1 MAKTPTERNP
11 AAVHYFRLIKREG
24 QLRLCSPAETVH
36 ILAHRELRSTP
47 NRRRDVSEDDPQVP
61 LEDAMGCDAEDTTKD
76 QISSQDEDVSGETAD
91 DPTHESPAEMI
102 TDVADLTAEM
112 DATSEGADKGGDT
125 GDEEEDDDDDD
136 GEEDGEEDDE
146 EEEEIYKC
154 DMCSETFNSITDFM
168 DHRNKDCKR
177 DDEMMAAEEEGDAQ
191 YRLEHKGL
199 VSVVGGP
206 LPYPCQYCDKSFSRL
221 RFLKLHEQTHRD
233 KLRFECTYCARLF
246 KHKRSLD
253 RHVKLHTGFK
263 KYHCPYCEAAYARS
277 DHLKTHIQ
285 THIKG
290 TVKKQGPASLHICPT
305 CDRGF
310 LTNRA
315 LVLHSNTCG
324 KPSDDDSVSFQCD
337 QCSLYFS
344 SAEQLDEHVTCHAS
358 SSSQAADIAK
368 DTVKPRE
375 KVLQDAKAKNCADF
389 NVQMEASSSSNHSS
403 LSGTPD
409 NLLNCPHCS
418 WTDFTSAEALKI
430 HIQQMHVKSSP
441 TPQNFVCQYCGKDYP
456 SLYNL
461 TEHISA
467 LHESEIKNLQS
478 GDESCSF
485 ICGYCTMKF
494 NSMTEL
500 HEHVK
505 SVHSMSGLIT
515 YREDGKLVCP
525 YCNAAFPS
533 EVALMD
539 HFRNVHNSFDNANN
553 RSKLQCPHCTKA
565 YPNERYLQE
574 HLKRAHC
581 KPLDKMKYPC
591 PYCIKQNLFDSIEQ
605 LQLHIE
611 VFHKNSHNPV
621 YLNTDPECK
630 IPSGSILKDQLC
642 GNKTNSANGVTPSQI
657 SSPPVSVPTF
667 NTNKEV
673 KELKKELSM
682 SPPAVPVNIS
692 TSPHVEPQQSPQNNA
707 DSASEETKVSCPTC
721 HNEFPND
728 EQLIVHVLTHFKS
741 VTKEYVCKD
750 CGKSFKKPDE
760 LQKHLFE
767 IHAHHLFKC
776 SLCKEVFDSKVSIQV
791 HFAVKHSNEYKLF
804 NCIKCGLVYNSEAE
818 LLVHVKAEHLKM
830 VQPFKC
836 LFCCQNFASDVEFQ
850 CHLTTHSEQY
860 RCPFCNA
867 PYASQEALDI
877 HLQAAHDHVGGSSA
891 LVAGEDAN
899 ENSEE
904 SQERVSVDSDKKSS
918 VTSESGPKCS
928 KTKEDRNSEEVAGCF
943 TCQICDIMFPL
954 KSLLEK
960 HRIQEH
966 NIKARSATIKM
977 EMTQPI
983 NVADHIKGKFTCQ
996 ICAEKFKSKF
1006 EMMTHLNNHSMAEKQ
1021 ALAQL
1026 TRSKSPV
1033 IAQRT
1038 PSPQQPCI
1046 CQICR
1051 QTLHNEEEFLEHTQR
1066 HNTDL
1071 SLGSETI
1078 RCLVC
1083 LQDLTSI
1090 VELQLHAR
1098 HHTQIVS
1105 SMSGQEL
1112 YPCYLCGKAFA
1123 SRADVVPKL
1132 DSDGR
1137 PCFSCMRCVKT
1148 TLEAQFHGV
1157 TKMSSPLNRQ
1167 IGQYA
1172 NSRGDGSPDSLVAV
1186 HRCTICRVKF
1196 ETQEELAVH
1205 MQVHNQAAASR
1216 NVGGNGVGSSTGKT
1230 YQCIK
1235 CQKTFSTEAEIQ
1247 LHVTSHVL
1255 AEGVLHDCKLC
1266 RQVFDSPAKLQCH
1279 LIEHSYPDKEYR
1291 CPICRALFSCANDI
1305 QAHAIEHGMDS
1316 RHHKCMN
1323 CSQSFFFPAELMNHA
1338 KSHPQCQQESK
1349 FNCGECKQSFAS
1361 LFSLSNHMKRHLNK
1375 PTVKCS
1381 MCPEVFQSVLDM
1393 QHHYFR
1399 THSEVETASSGPKTF
1414 DCPKC
1419 NKSFPNLSSRQNHM
1433 RVNHEGKKYTCGEC
1447 NKVFTLARNLT
1458 IHMRSHNGE
1467 KPYQCGICDKRFARK
1482 ETRKVHMQSHSNIRP
1497 FMCPHCGKMFSRKF
1511 HVQVH
1516 MRTHTKGR
1524 LSTNQC
1530 EICQET
1536 FTLAKNLRRHLKK
1549 VHKIQSGLLPTIVSD
1564 NDEDEEALMQEGQ
1577 AAGGSGRTVEEEV
1590 SSSQDVA
1597 MVTVEHVHS
1606 D

>member
-1 MAKTPTERNP
+1 MRKKRVIKLAPTSMSSRRKQSKP
-11 AAVHYFRLIKREG
+11 RALKRE
-24 QLRLCSPAETVH
+24 
-36 ILAHRELRSTP
+36 
-47 NRRRDVSEDDPQVP
+47 VSEDEKQPS
-61 LEDAMGCDAEDTTKD
+61 LEDATGCDQENGGDVAIEKTA
-76 QISSQDEDVSGETAD
+76 SQDEGTPGELPD
-91 DPTHESPAEMI
+91 DPANESPTGNDTIAGDAV
-102 TDVADLTAEM
+102 DVTMEM
-112 DATSEGADKGGDT
+112 DGGSDGADKAGDT
-125 GDEEEDDDDDD
+125 AEEEDEDDDD
-136 GEEDGEEDDE
+136 GEDGEDENDD

-154 DMCSETFNSITDFM
+154 DVCSETFNSITDFM
-168 DHRNKDCKR
+168 DHRNKDCKP
-177 DDEMMAAEEEGDAQ
+177 DDSLIAGDVEGDAQ

-199 VSVVGGP
+199 VSAVDNS

-221 RFLKLHEQTHRD
+221 RFLKIHEQSHRD

-290 TVKKQGPASLHICPT
+290 SVKKQGPASLQLCST
-305 CDRGF
+305 CNRGF
-310 LTNRA
+310 LTSRA
-315 LVLHSNTCG
+315 LVLHQNTCS
-324 KPSDDDSVSFQCD
+324 KSSPEEDLAFKCD
-337 QCSLYFS
+337 QCSVYFLS
-344 SAEQLDEHVTCHAS
+344 EEQLDEHMAHHAS
-358 SSSQAADIAK
+358 SSGMVVEYPDGDMKSK
-368 DTVKPRE
+368 RPS
-375 KVLQDAKAKNCADF
+375 VLD
-389 NVQMEASSSSNHSS
+389 VQESSNHSIKIEPS
-403 LSGTPD
+403 SSSQPNSQSGTPD
-409 NLLNCPHCS
+409 TSLNCPHCS
-418 WTDFTSAEALKI
+418 WTDFPSAESLSI
-430 HIQQMHVKSSP
+430 HIQQIHIKSPS
-441 TPQNFVCQYCGKDYP
+441 TPQSYVCHYCGKEYP
-456 SLYNL
+456 SLFNL

-467 LHESEIKNLQS
+467 LHENEAKNMQS
-478 GDESCSF
+478 GDEACNF

-494 NSMTEL
+494 STMTEL

-505 SVHSMSGLIT
+505 GVHSMTGLIS

-539 HFRNVHNSFDNANN
+539 HFRNVHNSFDNAKD

-574 HLKRAHC
+574 HMKRSHC

-611 VFHKNSHNPV
+611 VFHKSSHTPV
-621 YLNTDPECK
+621 YLNSESTCSSS
-630 IPSGSILKDQLC
+630 SGSILKDQLS
-642 GNKTNSANGVTPSQI
+642 GKSNLDKL
-657 SSPPVSVPTF
+657 SPPPISIPSFKVT
-667 NTNKEV
+667 KDV
-673 KELKKELSM
+673 KEMRVVKKEPATSPLPAPVSISV
-682 SPPAVPVNIS
+682 SPPEDPERQSQSSEGS
-692 TSPHVEPQQSPQNNA
+692 TA
-707 DSASEETKVSCPTC
+707 EETKASCPTC
-721 HNEFPND
+721 HNEFANK
-728 EQLIVHVLTHFKS
+728 EQLIVHVLTHFKTVS
-741 VTKEYVCKD
+741 KEYVCKD

-791 HFAVKHSNEYKLF
+791 HFAVKHSNEFKIF
-804 NCIKCGLVYNSEAE
+804 SCTKCGVVYNAEAE
-818 LLVHVKAEHLKM
+818 LLNHVKAEHLKM
-830 VQPFKC
+830 VHPFKC
-836 LFCCQNFASDVEFQ
+836 IFCSQSFASDVEFQ
-850 CHLTTHSEQY
+850 CHLTTHSNQL

-867 PYASQEALDI
+867 PYRSQEALDI
-877 HLQAAHDHVGGSSA
+877 HLQAAHDHVGGSSTLA
-891 LVAGEDAN
+891 KPDGPAETP
-899 ENSEE
+899 EE
-904 SQERVSVDSDKKSS
+904 AHGRTSVDSAKKSS
-918 VTSESGPKCS
+918 IKSEGSAKSP
-928 KTKEDRNSEEVAGCF
+928 KTKEDIVTDEVAGCF
-943 TCQICDIMFPL
+943 TCQICDVMFPL

-960 HRIQEH
+960 HREQEH

-977 EMTQPI
+977 EMTQSI
-983 NVADHIKGKFTCQ
+983 NIADHIKGKFSCQ
-996 ICAEKFKSKF
+996 ICPEKFKYKF
-1006 EMMTHLNNHSMAEKQ
+1006 EMMKHLNDHSMQEKQ
-1021 ALAQL
+1021 TLAQIA
-1026 TRSKSPV
+1026 RSKSP
-1033 IAQRT
+1033 AMSPRSA
-1038 PSPQQPCI
+1038 SPQQPCV
-1046 CQICR
+1046 CQVCHQSLR
-1051 QTLHNEEEFLEHTQR
+1051 SEAEFLDHTQR
-1066 HNTDL
+1066 HNVDL
-1071 SLGSETI
+1071 SLGSERI

-1083 LQDLTSI
+1083 LQELTSL

-1105 SMSGQEL
+1105 SLSGQEL

-1157 TKMSSPLNRQ
+1157 TKL
-1167 IGQYA
+1167 GQSM
-1172 NSRGDGSPDSLVAV
+1172 NQLGGQFSKSNGEMTPDSIVAV
-1186 HRCTICRVKF
+1186 HRCTVCRVKF
-1196 ETQEELAVH
+1196 ESQEELVIH
-1205 MQVHNQAAASR
+1205 MQVHSQSTSNREANTSA
-1216 NVGGNGVGSSTGKT
+1216 VGSSTGKT

-1235 CQKTFSTEAEIQ
+1235 CQKTFATEAEIQ

-1255 AEGVLHDCKLC
+1255 AEGVLHECKLC

-1323 CSQSFFFPAELMNHA
+1323 CNQSFFFPAELMNHA
-1338 KSHPQCQQESK
+1338 KSHPQCHQESK

-1361 LFSLSNHMKRHLNK
+1361 LFSLSNHMKLHLNK

-1381 MCPEVFQSVLDM
+1381 VCPEVFQSVLEM

-1399 THSEVETASSGPKTF
+1399 VHSEAEVVEKPKTY
-1414 DCPKC
+1414 DCTKC
-1419 NKSFPNLSSRQNHM
+1419 GKNFPCLSNLQGHM
-1433 RVNHEGKKYTCGEC
+1433 RIHHEGKKYTCGEC
-1447 NKVFTLARNLT
+1447 NKVFALARNLT
-1458 IHMRSHNGE
+1458 IHMRSHSGE
-1467 KPYQCGICDKRFARK
+1467 KPYQCPICDKRFARK
-1482 ETRKVHMQSHSNIRP
+1482 ENRKVHMQSHSGVRP

-1516 MRTHTKGR
+1516 MRTHSKSRMT
-1524 LSTNQC
+1524 STHQC
-1530 EICQET
+1530 EICQDN

-1549 VHKIQSGLLPTIVSD
+1549 VHKIQSSLLPTIVPD
-1564 NDEDEEALMQEGQ
+1564 NLDDEEEEALMDESMGE
-1577 AAGGSGRTVEEEV
+1577 GGSGAVEQEV

-1597 MVTVEHVHS
+1597 MVSVEHGQS
-1606 D
+1606 E